1 MPLTAH
7 SPCALE
13 LRRFMFSPMQTIYYT
28 AATLDGFLADSNH
41 SLDWLFQFAPPEGE
55 DNYEMFIKNIGALAM
70 GSSTYEWLLRHHIFP
85 EDPAKT
91 PDPWFYKQPT
101 WVFSSRSQR
110 PVPGEDIRFV
120 EGDVRPVH
128 AEMVR
133 EAKAAGKD
141 VWIVGG
147 GELAGQFYDA
157 GLLDELVI
165 TIASVTLGSG
175 MPLLPRRIVTPP
187 LKLKAAKYISE
198 GFVTLTYEVQKTP
211 KD

>member
-1 MPLTAH
+1 MK
-7 SPCALE
+7 
-13 LRRFMFSPMQTIYYT
+13 TIYYT
-28 AATLDGFLADSNH
+28 AATLDGFLADTNH
-41 SLDWLFQFAPPEGE
+41 SLEWLFQFAPPEGE
-55 DNYEMFIKNIGALAM
+55 DHYDEFVKNVGAIAM

-101 WVFSSRSQR
+101 WVFSSKSRR
-110 PVPGEDIRFV
+110 PIPGEDIRFV

-128 AEMVR
+128 AEM
-133 EAKAAGKD
+133 AKAAQAAGNKD

-165 TIASVTLGSG
+165 TLASVTLGAG

-187 LKLKAAKYISE
+187 LRLTSARQHGE
-198 GFVTLTYEVQKTP
+198 GFVTLKYDVPKTP
-211 KD
+211 